1 MKYYYPA
8 SPVEGVRLGQGELI
22 SAGEEILNRA
32 RVLGEALARKVEDAV
47 ERTPNSGGPQPGS
60 AAPRDRR

>member
-22 SAGEEILNRA
+22 SAGEEILSRM
-32 RVLGEALARKVEDAV
+32 RMLGEALARKVEDTV
-47 ERTPNSGGPQPGS
+47 DHTPNKASAQRRPGES
-60 AAPRDRR
+60 EDR